1 MSEPVAE
8 TIAVLVQD
16 RFQRERVVT
25 GLTERGVPVRAV
37 DREQPTTGKPLV
49 MTMHRAKGMEFTKVV
64 LADVGQRT
72 AAETARLA
80 VLDESGRHDAE
91 LRTRSL
97 TYVAATRA
105 RDELSVIQR
114 SWSGRT

>member
-1 MSEPVAE
+1 MGRIVGVVPARMGSS
-8 TIAVLVQD
+8 
-16 RFQRERVVT
+16 RF
-25 GLTERGVPVRAV
+25 P
-37 DREQPTTGKPLV
+37 GKPLV

-72 AAETARLA
+72 AAENPRLA

-97 TYVAATRA
+97 IYVAATRA

-114 SWSGRT
+114 GV